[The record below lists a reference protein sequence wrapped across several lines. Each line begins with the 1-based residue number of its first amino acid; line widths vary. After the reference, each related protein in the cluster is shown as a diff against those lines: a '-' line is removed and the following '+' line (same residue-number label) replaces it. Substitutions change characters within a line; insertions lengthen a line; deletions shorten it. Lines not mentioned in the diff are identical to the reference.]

1 MKGNYLNSSRFD
13 EIERRKQIIALSQS
27 PLSIDSLEQSKEKIV
42 EKQESNLRII
52 DNNFIAELF
61 NPNIHSR

>member
-27 PLSIDSLEQSKEKIV
+27 PLSIDSLEQSKDKIV

>member
-27 PLSIDSLEQSKEKIV
+27 PLSIDSLEQSKEKIE